1 MRCLRVQRSHSSMR
15 CLPLFRTLSLHLSL
29 AKCALLRLQ
38 KCRFS
43 YTFLL
48 PACYY
53 CQLLLPPP
61 SLSPPALCPSP
72 SLSGLH
78 SQLIFALGS
87 CMLFWQLVKASR
99 TLVKCKWNAC
109 IAMKCCPIIYGL
121 LSISL
126 PLSLAFPSPSPSHSL
141 YALYFDSKQWIC
153 VQIAS
158 SIA

>member
-1 MRCLRVQRSHSSMR
+1 MSTCAAFSQLHTLSFSLSHSVS
-15 CLPLFRTLSLHLSL
+15 PSLSL

-38 KCRFS
+38 KCRFP

-53 CQLLLPPP
+53 CVPFPSLLCALPLLPR
-61 SLSPPALCPSP
+61 
-72 SLSGLH
+72 LH

>member
-1 MRCLRVQRSHSSMR
+1 MRCLRVQRSHSSIH
-15 CLPLFRTLSLHLSL
+15 CLPLSLSLSLHLSL

-53 CQLLLPPP
+53 CQLLCAFPPSLFPTPSLTPAFPTDICVGLLHVILAARKSLSHSCEMQMERLHSNEVLPHHLWSALPLPP
-61 SLSPPALCPSP
+61 SLS
-72 SLSGLH
+72 G
-78 SQLIFALGS
+78 I
-87 CMLFWQLVKASR
+87 
-99 TLVKCKWNAC
+99 
-109 IAMKCCPIIYGL
+109 
-121 LSISL
+121 
-126 PLSLAFPSPSPSHSL
+126 PLSLSLSL